1 MMKKGKGYPEHEKT
15 VKGVFKGYPTHLTG
29 KPKQT
34 FGDPMKLKEE
44 QWGKRPDMGVLDE
57 WEPKTSYEWPS
68 PKKGSRK
75 STM

>member
-15 VKGVFKGYPTHLTG
+15 VKGVSKGYPTHLPG

-34 FGDPMKLKEE
+34 FGDPMKLTEDK
-44 QWGKRPDMGVLDE
+44 WGKLSNRGVLNE
-57 WEPKTSYEWPS
+57 WTLNTSYEWPS

-75 STM
+75 NTM

>member
-1 MMKKGKGYPEHEKT
+1 MMKKGKGYPEHNTT
-15 VKGVFKGYPTHLTG
+15 VKGVSKGYPTHLPG

-34 FGDPMKLKEE
+34 FGDSMKLSEDK
-44 QWGKRPDMGVLDE
+44 WGKNSDKGVFNE
-57 WEPKTSYEWPS
+57 WKPSTSYEWPS

>member
-1 MMKKGKGYPEHEKT
+1 MMNKGKGYPEHNKT
-15 VKGVFKGYPTHLTG
+15 VKGISKGYPTHLPG

-34 FGDPMKLKEE
+34 FGDPMKLSED
-44 QWGKRPDMGVLDE
+44 QWGKRPDTGALDE

-75 STM
+75 NTM